1 MSLETK
7 IVSLAQAVG
16 ADIKNL
22 VLNQG
27 DLTAL
32 NTTAKNSLVAAL
44 NELQTAISSA
54 TGIDDETTGTGSTWS
69 SSKISTQ
76 ISTAVNALVAASP
89 EALDTLKELADA
101 LNNDPN
107 FAATIATQM
116 GNRVRVDA
124 AMTLNGTQ
132 QTQARS
138 NINAA
143 SATDLSTLTTNVGN
157 TERNFVT
164 DYNTAKA

>member
-16 ADIKNL
+16 TDIKTLINK
-22 VLNQG
+22 QG

-32 NTTAKNSLVAAL
+32 NTATKTSLVAAL

-54 TGIDDETTGTGSTWS
+54 TGIDDESTGTGSTWS

-76 ISTAVNALVAASP
+76 ITTTVNALIASSP
-89 EALDTLKELADA
+89 ETLDTLKELADA

-107 FAATIATQM
+107 FATTIATQI

-143 SATDLSTLTTNVGN
+143 SATDLATLTTNIGN
-157 TERNFVT
+157 TDRNFVT